1 MATAT
6 RKTAAVKAARKA
18 PAKKTTRA
26 ASTSTS
32 SGPDAIAL
40 LRADH
45 KKVSGLY
52 EQYEN
57 TRSAAKKKSLVAT
70 ICLELSVHAKVE
82 EEIFYPAVKAALKD
96 KEMVPEAQVEHATL
110 KELIAQ
116 VKDKEPDGEMFDAK
130 IKVMSEYTKHHV
142 KEEQN
147 EMFPKAKATR
157 LDMKELGARMAA
169 RKEELKANPALLDA
183 PPEPAMQ
190 ASETASAA

>member
-1 MATAT
+1 MATAP
-6 RKTAAVKAARKA
+6 RKTAARKA
-18 PAKKTTRA
+18 PAKKTSA
-26 ASTSTS
+26 AART
-32 SGPDAIAL
+32 DAIAL

-130 IKVMSEYTKHHV
+130 VKVLSEYVKHHV
-142 KEEQN
+142 KEEET
-147 EMFPKAKATR
+147 EMFPKARKTK
-157 LDMKELGARMAA
+157 LDMKALGAQIAT
-169 RKEELKANPALLDA
+169 RKAELKASWPL
-183 PPEPAMQ
+183 
-190 ASETASAA
+190 SEDKPGMLARVVGAIS

>member
-157 LDMKELGARMAA
+157 LDMKDLGARMAA
-169 RKEELKANPALLDA
+169 RKEELMADPALLDA
-183 PPEPAMQ
+183 PPVPASPAMEPA
-190 ASETASAA
+190 AS